1 MSKDELSKLIV
12 RGRIKA
18 KLTAFS
24 TYLERAATES
34 VKIAELPIRLEK
46 AEGFWQEFDIT
57 QSQIEDLENTVAQF
71 TERENFE
78 NLYHAIITSARALQ
92 SRQDQA
98 NRPSSVNSV
107 PERSVGNPQVNVFA
121 QPVGPTKVKLPN
133 IELPKFDGS
142 YNKWIPFRELF
153 ESLIDANA
161 ALPAI
166 QKLHYLKLALT
177 HEAAK
182 VIQSLELS
190 NANYEIA
197 WDLLKQRYE
206 NKRLIVHHMQ
216 ELLDLAPIVKE
227 SHAALRQF
235 IDGISQHIQPLI
247 KLGQPVEHWNTI
259 LIHIFTPKL
268 DKITKRE
275 WELKRATI
283 DTFPTLNEFIEF
295 LNTRSAFLE
304 SLSYSANN
312 TNSVSSVNK
321 SHNKAVICACVSEE
335 KSSCPVYQ
343 GNHELPDCGTFR
355 KWSAAEHM
363 TEIKKRR
370 LCIRCLKNFHGR
382 NCKASECKR
391 CKGYHHTM
399 LHLEKTIKPDK
410 EANQTEPSTGATKTS
425 ATDKQIVATVT
436 QAPTTTLMHCA
447 TKGPLQ
453 VMLATAII
461 YIKDQKGILHECRAF
476 LDSGSHSN
484 FITCKLSDRL
494 QLLKQQTTMTITAI
508 NEIPVKTSQ
517 QITATIQS
525 RYNAFQ
531 ATLPFFTIPKIT
543 KRLPLNKVDLRK
555 VEIPERIQLADPEFH
570 IPATIDILLGASVF
584 WDLLYVGQIKIFKQ
598 QPTFR
603 KTQLGWI
610 VAGAM
615 ELHHMPTTMTTYCG
629 FSSERTLCDQ
639 LQKFWQIEE
648 ITSSRHL
655 SQEET
660 TCEKHFTDTIRRT
673 EDGRFVVQLPLKRN
687 PSKLGDSYEIA
698 RKRFQSIERKLNKD
712 PTLKKE
718 YHAFIQEY
726 LQLGRMSEVEERDST
741 VKQAICRIM
750 R

>member
-1 MSKDELSKLIV
+1 MSTEELSKLIVV

-46 AEGFWQEFDIT
+46 AEGLWQEFDIT
-57 QSQIEDLENTVAQF
+57 QSQIENLENTVAQF

-78 NLYHAIITSARALQ
+78 NSYHAIITSAKALQ
-92 SRQDQA
+92 SHQDQTK
-98 NRPSSVNSV
+98 RPSSVNSV

-121 QPVGPTKVKLPN
+121 QPVGPKVKLPN

-161 ALPAI
+161 ALLAI

-206 NKRLIVHHMQ
+206 NKRLIVQHHMQ

-304 SLSYSANN
+304 SLSHSANN

-321 SHNKAVICACVSEE
+321 SHNKAVTCACVSEE
-335 KSSCPVYQ
+335 ESSCPVCQ
-343 GNHELPDCGTFR
+343 GNHKLPDGGTFR
-355 KWSAAEHM
+355 KWSAAERL

-382 NCKASECKR
+382 NCKASGCKR

-436 QAPTTTLMHCA
+436 QAPITTLTHCA

-453 VMLATAII
+453 VKLATAII
-461 YIKDQKGILHECRAF
+461 YIKDRKDILHECRAF
-476 LDSGSHSN
+476 LDSSSQFYH
-484 FITCKLSDRL
+484 L
-494 QLLKQQTTMTITAI
+494 Q
-508 NEIPVKTSQ
+508 
-517 QITATIQS
+517 
-525 RYNAFQ
+525 
-531 ATLPFFTIPKIT
+531 
-543 KRLPLNKVDLRK
+543 
-555 VEIPERIQLADPEFH
+555 
-570 IPATIDILLGASVF
+570 
-584 WDLLYVGQIKIFKQ
+584 
-598 QPTFR
+598 
-603 KTQLGWI
+603 TQ
-610 VAGAM
+610 
-615 ELHHMPTTMTTYCG
+615 
-629 FSSERTLCDQ
+629 
-639 LQKFWQIEE
+639 
-648 ITSSRHL
+648 
-655 SQEET
+655 
-660 TCEKHFTDTIRRT
+660 
-673 EDGRFVVQLPLKRN
+673 
-687 PSKLGDSYEIA
+687 
-698 RKRFQSIERKLNKD
+698 
-712 PTLKKE
+712 
-718 YHAFIQEY
+718 
-726 LQLGRMSEVEERDST
+726 
-741 VKQAICRIM
+741 
-750 R
+750 